1 MEALDNFLAHAR
13 ERPAEIMKAK
23 QQGVKIVGYTP
34 GGYFTEELA
43 YACGVIPVA
52 LLRGGDHEAVIASG
66 PYLARFLD
74 TFCRAQIGYR
84 ILGEEPLYQIVDLV
98 VAMIGDNHVR
108 AIAESWEFWTDVEVF
123 KLAVPANKTKHGFEY
138 YLDAIYRL
146 KDKLEVLTNTKMSEP
161 RLKEEINLSNRMR
174 ELLSQISLLRKN
186 ERPQISGRD
195 FILLNH
201 ASYFVDRNTMV
212 EALESF
218 LPELRSKEAAPPRG
232 PRVMLI
238 GSTLALGDFKI
249 VDLLEEAGA
258 AIVFEDFT
266 EGMRH
271 YSEKVDINGDL
282 MRALAQRYFMKR
294 LPSAYAKPATSER
307 FDYFLNKAREFNVD
321 GIVWYSLMYRD
332 IYDMEGFL
340 FEKIGRENGFPV
352 LKITSDYDYGEKEPL
367 RTRLETFIEM
377 IKGGAR

>member
-1 MEALDNFLAHAR
+1 
-13 ERPAEIMKAK
+13 
-23 QQGVKIVGYTP
+23 
-34 GGYFTEELA
+34 
-43 YACGVIPVA
+43 
-52 LLRGGDHEAVIASG
+52 
-66 PYLARFLD
+66 
-74 TFCRAQIGYR
+74 
-84 ILGEEPLYQIVDLV
+84 
-98 VAMIGDNHVR
+98 
-108 AIAESWEFWTDVEVF
+108 
-123 KLAVPANKTKHGFEY
+123 
-138 YLDAIYRL
+138 
-146 KDKLEVLTNTKMSEP
+146 
-161 RLKEEINLSNRMR
+161 
-174 ELLSQISLLRKN
+174 
-186 ERPQISGRD
+186 
-195 FILLNH
+195 
-201 ASYFVDRNTMV
+201 MV

-218 LPELRSKEAAPPRG
+218 LPELRSKQAAPTRE

-282 MRALAQRYFMKR
+282 MKALAQRYFIKR
-294 LPSAYAKPATSER
+294 LPAAYAKPATSER

-340 FEKIGRENGFPV
+340 FEKVGRENGFPV

-377 IKGGAR
+377 IKRGAR